1 MGAEQIPHLPIR
13 MRGDIMRRTL
23 CILLLLSATAVLA
36 QDKNPV
42 TSVVKE
48 ILPRQQK
55 NLVAAVEEMPAG
67 KFGYKPTEQQMT
79 FGHLV
84 LHIVESNNYL
94 CSKIGDVPEVTAP
107 VPLKESDGKDKL
119 VTTLKAS
126 FEFCSTVLG
135 KVDDSKLGDEIEL
148 FGGRKGPRAFA
159 LIMLTN
165 DWADHYSSAAM
176 YLRLN
181 GLLPP
186 TAQPKK

>member
-1 MGAEQIPHLPIR
+1 
-13 MRGDIMRRTL
+13 MREDIMQRTL
-23 CILLLLSATAVLA
+23 CILLLFSASAVFA

-42 TSVVKE
+42 TSVVRE
-48 ILPRQQK
+48 ILPRQEK
-55 NLVAAVEEMPAG
+55 NLVAAVEEMPAD

-84 LHIVESNNYL
+84 LHIIESNTYL
-94 CSKIGDVPEVTAP
+94 CSKIGDMPDVKAA
-107 VPLKESDGKDKL
+107 VPLKESDGKEKL
-119 VTTLKAS
+119 VAALKAS
-126 FEFCSTVLG
+126 FEFCTSALG
-135 KVDDSKLGDEIEL
+135 KVDDSKLGDEVEL
-148 FGGRKGPRAFA
+148 FGGRKGSRAFA
-159 LIMLTN
+159 LIVLTN

>member
-1 MGAEQIPHLPIR
+1 MKHTI
-13 MRGDIMRRTL
+13 
-23 CILLLLSATAVLA
+23 CILLLFATIAVLA

-42 TSVVKE
+42 TTVAKE
-48 ILPRQQK
+48 MLPRQQK
-55 NLVAAVEEMPAG
+55 NLVAAVEEMPAD
-67 KFGYKPTEQQMT
+67 KFDFHPTEKQMT

-94 CSKIGDVPEVTAP
+94 CSKIGDLIEVKAA

-119 VTTLKAS
+119 VAALKAS
-126 FEFCSTVLG
+126 FDFCSTTLA
-135 KVDDSKLGDEIEL
+135 KVDDSKLGDEVEL
-148 FGGRKGPRAFA
+148 FGGRKGTRAFA
-159 LIMLTN
+159 LIALTN